1 MMYKLEYLPTAL
13 NDMVEI
19 VKYISVELKNPIAA
33 NRLSE
38 EFIKAAEGL
47 TDFPYSNPVYT
58 PMRPLKREYRKT
70 VVENYIMFYWVDE
83 ANKII
88 TIARVLYGKRDYG
101 KIIK

>member
-1 MMYKLEYLPTAL
+1 MYKLEYLPTAL

-19 VKYISVELKNPIAA
+19 VNYISAELKNPSAA

-38 EFIKAAEGL
+38 EFIKAAEML
-47 TDFPYSNPVYT
+47 TDFPYSNPVYN
-58 PMRPLKREYRKT
+58 PLRPLKNEYRKT

-83 ANKII
+83 ANKKI
-88 TIARVLYGKRDYG
+88 TIVRVVHGKRDYG

>member
-1 MMYKLEYLPTAL
+1 MYKLEYLPTAL

-19 VKYISVELKNPIAA
+19 VKYISAELKNPIAA

-58 PMRPLKREYRKT
+58 TMRPLKREYRKT

-88 TIARVLYGKRDYG
+88 TITRVLYGKRDYG